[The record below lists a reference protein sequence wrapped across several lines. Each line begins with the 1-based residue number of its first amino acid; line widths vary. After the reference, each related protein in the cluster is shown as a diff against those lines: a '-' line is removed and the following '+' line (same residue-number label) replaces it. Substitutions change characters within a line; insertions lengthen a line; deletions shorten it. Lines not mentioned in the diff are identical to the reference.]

1 MHIGRIL
8 YPYKSNAHL
17 RFLDFDYSYCQEQ
30 NRNKLQCNL
39 FSCFWN
45 FLAIKKIR
53 MQIVLAE
60 LELFLESF

>member
-8 YPYKSNAHL
+8 YPYKSSAHL
-17 RFLDFDYSYCQEQ
+17 RFLDFDYSYGQEQ
-30 NRNKLQCNL
+30 NRNKLQCKL

-60 LELFLESF
+60 LELFLESI